1 MPPPRSRWVLLAGL
15 LTAYTAAQPLPLDL
29 GEQSVGTAVRVF
41 GGGECVRRRVVVE
54 AVEAWLG
61 RDTLPASW
69 SVVVSVE
76 GERAHFTIFERG
88 KLVAVRRFDDLP
100 DCRDFEAA
108 LGASIGLSLEAL
120 LTRRAEVEQERA
132 EGEPSTTESE
142 GPRERQGSPLAST
155 LHGTFAPTT
164 LTSPAWGG
172 SLTFELGAP
181 WAPGVESNVRTRL
194 GVLSLWALPT
204 ELTEVADARLETR
217 LMAAR
222 VGPCL
227 GDGTRSWRLQACAD
241 LMAGYVSGRGSGAVR
256 ALGAHLPWAA
266 VGLGVEGRL
275 WIVEPLAL
283 SAGAQANLQ
292 VVRPVFR
299 VVSDSGREV
308 EELRIPSAGVMVH
321 VGATWSYR

>member
-1 MPPPRSRWVLLAGL
+1 MPPPRYRCVLLAGL
-15 LTAYTAAQPLPLDL
+15 LSAYTAAQPLPVDL

-54 AVEAWLG
+54 GVEAWLG
-61 RDTLPASW
+61 RDILPASW
-69 SVVVSVE
+69 TVGVSLE
-76 GERAHFTIFERG
+76 RDRAHFSIFERG
-88 KLVAVRRFDDLP
+88 KLVAVRRFDEVP

-108 LGASIGLSLEAL
+108 MGASIGLSLEAL
-120 LTRRAEVEQERA
+120 LARRAEAEQERA
-132 EGEPSTTESE
+132 EAEPSTPEYE
-142 GPRERQGSPLAST
+142 EAAEPQGSPLASMVQ
-155 LHGTFAPTT
+155 GIFAPTT
-164 LTSPAWGG
+164 LTSAAWGG
-172 SLTFELGAP
+172 SLTFELGPP
-181 WAPGVESNVRTRL
+181 WAPGEESNLRTRL

-241 LMAGYVSGRGSGAVR
+241 VMAGYVSGRGSGAVR

-275 WIVEPLAL
+275 WILEPVAL
-283 SAGAQANLQ
+283 SVGAQANLQ
-292 VVRPVFR
+292 LVRPTFR
-299 VVSDSGREV
+299 IVSESGRGV
-308 EELRIPSAGVMVH
+308 EELRTPSAGLMVH